1 MMEPLNYATVQV
13 EYVIVKMVIKVTNVK
28 NVMQV
33 IIILVLMKHLCVQVN
48 GKK

>member
-13 EYVIVKMVIKVTNVK
+13 EYVIVKTVIKVTNVK